1 MTLVS
6 VSNSLPITCFF
17 FCTRYI
23 YCLIAATFLELIL
36 SIALPSWRSAFQFQH
51 EQLHPFSNRI
61 LEKMFVLL
69 MFQCLLSYRK
79 HFKMQQKECET
90 FLENTRVKC
99 KKNKKKT
106 LQPHCGCYF
115 LPEFLCKHFVSGGN
129 SVQRWTIKY
138 GLAKWSCS
146 LLSSFFHQTSKAT
159 IFEGKTNKP
168 FEKSRRFWTHQK
180 NCLLVHTCSW
190 FQCISREENLKTDLF
205 FLAFTTFLL
214 P

>member
-99 KKNKKKT
+99 KKKQKKNPPATLWVLFSSWVFVQTLRIWWKFCAKMNNKVWISKMK
-106 LQPHCGCYF
+106 LLFARFFFP
-115 LPEFLCKHFVSGGN
+115 PN
-129 SVQRWTIKY
+129 IKSNNFWR
-138 GLAKWSCS
+138 K
-146 LLSSFFHQTSKAT
+146 
-159 IFEGKTNKP
+159 NK
-168 FEKSRRFWTHQK
+168 
-180 NCLLVHTCSW
+180 
-190 FQCISREENLKTDLF
+190 
-205 FLAFTTFLL
+205 
-214 P
+214 